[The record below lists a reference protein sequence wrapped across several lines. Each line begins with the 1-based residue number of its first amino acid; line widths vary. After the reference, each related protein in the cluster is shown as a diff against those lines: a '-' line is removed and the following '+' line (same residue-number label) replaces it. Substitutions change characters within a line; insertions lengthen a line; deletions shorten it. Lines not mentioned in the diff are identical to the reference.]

1 MIIIAYFRLVPST
14 TQKALHRNKHSP
26 SNIYTLLTSFLK
38 LISHPATCPPSD
50 SSLPAPHA
58 SSSHPRSPLPNA
70 RHHHLW
76 LTRSPTSPSALKFE
90 MSGVDLIIG
99 DMDQPSAIFAHTLAT
114 LLLSSRSKFPAA
126 QVKVT
131 IQRKSRAKRSSTPPS
146 KPVRSTS
153 FTRLLRGTPSR
164 RLLHFTSMDKMEKYV
179 IKAAKEAG
187 IGWTM
192 LQSTVCMENLMPGIR
207 SRLSFTGV
215 EAYVSKQKA
224 VACIATQDI
233 GIVAAQVIQVSLT
246 HPSA

>member
-1 MIIIAYFRLVPST
+1 
-14 TQKALHRNKHSP
+14 
-26 SNIYTLLTSFLK
+26 
-38 LISHPATCPPSD
+38 
-50 SSLPAPHA
+50 
-58 SSSHPRSPLPNA
+58 
-70 RHHHLW
+70 
-76 LTRSPTSPSALKFE
+76 
-90 MSGVDLIIG
+90 
-99 DMDQPSAIFAHTLAT
+99 
-114 LLLSSRSKFPAA
+114 
-126 QVKVT
+126 
-131 IQRKSRAKRSSTPPS
+131 
-146 KPVRSTS
+146 
-153 FTRLLRGTPSR
+153 
-164 RLLHFTSMDKMEKYV
+164 MEKYV